1 MKIIYSEF
9 RRAVIFFIEFT
20 NIKYKINMFYFM
32 IFEIYLHQKNN
43 GRNENILIGNLKLPI
58 IFFFKKKIYIH

>member
-43 GRNENILIGNLKLPI
+43 GRNETYLLEI
-58 IFFFKKKIYIH
+58 

>member
-32 IFEIYLHQKNN
+32 IFEICLHQKNN
-43 GRNENILIGNLKLPI
+43 GRNETYLLEI
-58 IFFFKKKIYIH
+58 

>member
-32 IFEIYLHQKNN
+32 IFEICLHQKNN

-58 IFFFKKKIYIH
+58 IFFFKKNIYIH